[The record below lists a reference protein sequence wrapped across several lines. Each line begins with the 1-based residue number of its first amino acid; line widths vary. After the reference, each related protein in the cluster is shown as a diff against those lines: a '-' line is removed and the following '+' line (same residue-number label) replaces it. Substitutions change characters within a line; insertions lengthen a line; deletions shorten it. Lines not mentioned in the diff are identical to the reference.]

1 MNNLAN
7 IGVTEEGAKELLNH
21 FILPVMEFGTESGLL
36 PLLRE
41 NVNINMKTVKY
52 TPYDKVVELLA
63 SIVAGCQHTVTINS
77 RLVPDTVLAEELIG
91 KDRFADQSGI
101 NRLLQSITYEN
112 VDELERVFSAYYM
125 THGIAWKKESVV
137 VDIDMTGFKA
147 NGKTYE
153 NAEKGFICEKGE
165 GGTRQRFLILKKR
178 S

>member
-63 SIVAGCQHTVTINS
+63 SIVAGCQHTVTIAGLS
-77 RLVPDTVLAEELIG
+77 
-91 KDRFADQSGI
+91 Q
-101 NRLLQSITYEN
+101 
-112 VDELERVFSAYYM
+112 
-125 THGIAWKKESVV
+125 
-137 VDIDMTGFKA
+137 
-147 NGKTYE
+147 
-153 NAEKGFICEKGE
+153 
-165 GGTRQRFLILKKR
+165 ILY
-178 S
+178 